1 MQRSVAV
8 ENPRG
13 WRIAKEKSSHKI
25 DVVVA
30 LAQAALAAVHK
41 GDLGRMRQGAVNIDG
56 YVHWNEPRTHS
67 RLRWITVEWLTSPM
81 TTELTS

>member
-8 ENPRG
+8 ENARG

-30 LAQAALAAVHK
+30 LAQAAL
-41 GDLGRMRQGAVNIDG
+41 GAVQKGELGWMRMGFTEGDG
-56 YVHWNEPRTHS
+56 VGRITWCDEEPRT
-67 RLRWITVEWLTSPM
+67 RIRWITVN
-81 TTELTS
+81 ELGEEIKR

>member
-1 MQRSVAV
+1 MTPKR
-8 ENPRG
+8 NL
-13 WRIAKEKSSHKI
+13 SSHKI

-41 GDLGRMRQGAVNIDG
+41 GDLGRMRQGTANIDG

-67 RLRWITVEWLTSPM
+67 RRRWITVD
-81 TTELTS
+81 ELGREVRR